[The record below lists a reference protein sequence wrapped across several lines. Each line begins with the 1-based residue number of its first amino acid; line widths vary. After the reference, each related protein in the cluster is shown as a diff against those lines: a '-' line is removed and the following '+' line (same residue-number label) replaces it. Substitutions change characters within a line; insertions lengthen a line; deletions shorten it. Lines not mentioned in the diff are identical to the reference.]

1 MTFEADVR
9 AAARAADKAVYSV
22 MRKYREA
29 RVTDEPDITG
39 VLVGRLDA
47 ALDGEIGGLE
57 WSSTIVR
64 SSSGSAAEEK
74 EIGADLLLH
83 VRFDAHGRSYN
94 KGLLVQAKRAEVGE
108 QLSSREAVR
117 LHEQCRR
124 MVSTTFASFVFVYAT
139 DQMRCGG
146 AAGFFEEPKRDIHGN
161 CPWTSYR
168 FFLELFRCPIG
179 DPWIRGPLVE
189 DLPVPYV
196 LSLKAR
202 GRERRMDQPEF
213 GVD

>member
-1 MTFEADVR
+1 MTFETDVR
-9 AAARAADKAVYSV
+9 AAARAADEAVYDV

-83 VRFDAHGRSYN
+83 VRFDAHGRSFN
-94 KGLLVQAKRAEVGE
+94 KGVLVQAKRAEVGE
-108 QLSSREAVR
+108 QLSSKEAWR

-124 MVSTTFASFVFVYAT
+124 MLGTSVASFVFIYAT

-146 AAGFFEEPKRDIHGN
+146 AASFFEEPKRDIHGN

-179 DPWIRGPLVE
+179 DPLIRGPLVE
-189 DLPVPYV
+189 DLPVPHV
-196 LSLKAR
+196 LSLKAQ
-202 GRERRMDQPEF
+202 ELDRRVDQPSF
-213 GVD
+213 RID